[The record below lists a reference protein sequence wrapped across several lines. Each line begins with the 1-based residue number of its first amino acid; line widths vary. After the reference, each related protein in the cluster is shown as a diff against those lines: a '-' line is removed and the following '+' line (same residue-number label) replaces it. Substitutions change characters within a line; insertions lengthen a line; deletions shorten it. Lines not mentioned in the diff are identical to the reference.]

1 MSAHRALVTGA
12 TGFIGRRLVDGLI
25 DAKRQ
30 VVALVRPGS
39 RPPEQWRGRVTCIA
53 CADWSEV
60 ALPPALASQ
69 SFDVSFHLATYGLRP
84 SDRDP
89 GVMLRVNVDL
99 PALFVHLCRERSARL
114 VMAGTFSEYQK
125 PADQVPLTE
134 QSPLEIDKIYGASK
148 AAGGI
153 IADALAASLGVRL
166 RLLRVFT
173 VYGDG
178 EAPHRLYPS

>member
-60 ALPPALASQ
+60 GLRAALASQ
-69 SFDVSFHLATYGLRP
+69 SFDVAFHLATYGVRP

-99 PALFVHLCRERSARL
+99 PALFVHLCKERSARL
-114 VMAGTFSEYQK
+114 VMAGTFSEYQN
-125 PADQVPLTE
+125 PPRRTLLTE
-134 QSPLEIDKIYGASK
+134 QSPPENRNIYR
-148 AAGGI
+148 AAN
-153 IADALAASLGVRL
+153 AARGTPPR
-166 RLLRVFT
+166 
-173 VYGDG
+173 
-178 EAPHRLYPS
+178 P